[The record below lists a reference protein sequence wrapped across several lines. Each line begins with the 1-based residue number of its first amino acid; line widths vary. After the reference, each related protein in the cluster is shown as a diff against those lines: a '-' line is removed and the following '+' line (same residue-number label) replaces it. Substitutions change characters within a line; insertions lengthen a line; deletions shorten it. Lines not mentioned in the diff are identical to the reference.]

1 MNDKMPESDKAS
13 PMRSFLGRLL
23 PKGWR
28 KQVVVPPPTPAES
41 PAPPQPRSQLGTVLI
56 VDDDPIILKT
66 TSIKVK
72 SHGYSVLT
80 AMEASQVIS
89 VMREDKPDLV
99 LLDINFPPDVAHGAN
114 VAWNGFGI
122 LTWLRRLEDR
132 PNLPIII
139 ITGSDTEQNRER
151 ALAEGAL
158 AFFPKPI
165 DHARLLLLIDQIL
178 RPKAAGSN
186 SKT

>member
-1 MNDKMPESDKAS
+1 MNEKMPESDKAS

-28 KQVVVPPPTPAES
+28 KQVVVPPPAPAES

-89 VMREDKPDLV
+89 IMREDKPDLV
-99 LLDINFPPDVAHGAN
+99 LLDINFPPDVAHGAT

-139 ITGSDTEQNRER
+139 ITGSDTEQNRAR
-151 ALAEGAL
+151 ALAEGAV

-165 DHARLLLLIDQIL
+165 DHASLLLLIDQTL